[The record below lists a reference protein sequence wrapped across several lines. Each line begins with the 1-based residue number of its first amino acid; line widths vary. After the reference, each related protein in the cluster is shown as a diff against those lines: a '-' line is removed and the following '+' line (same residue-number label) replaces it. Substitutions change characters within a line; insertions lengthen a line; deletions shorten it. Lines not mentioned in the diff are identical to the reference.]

1 MRIKAVIQ
9 GVTQT
14 SLVIAVGYV
23 SIFFL
28 NMLSWLIEQNP
39 GTTFNTVIQTTSR
52 IWLNAHFVAIEI
64 LEGRVASVTVPGYQF
79 TLVPLGFTAVIVY
92 LSYRAGKYMANQQ
105 ALGYSWLG
113 AISSYGL
120 VAFAA
125 TSVASSKQIKV
136 QDVTGVFLPLVIFS
150 LVLIISSLYSATEEE
165 GALRLR
171 IRESLAE
178 MSKRFPW
185 ALKPVL
191 SPALRAGTAVVLALA
206 AVSAIAC
213 AVLIAINWVDAIKL
227 YQGLQLSFMGTLI
240 ISFGQLALLP
250 NLIIYG
256 MSWFTG
262 LGFSLGVGSTVS
274 PLAVELGPLPAIP
287 MLSALPAAT
296 DSLMIVFVLVILLS
310 AFFATLLVKPFTGAL
325 RFDYASTTTAA
336 LSLGIGIGLVA
347 ALEMFFLAVISSGSI
362 GPERMS
368 QIGINPWL
376 VFAVTFVEVS
386 LISCLAA
393 FFSARTE
400 GVDTEL
406 VQRVRRLK

>member
-1 MRIKAVIQ
+1 MRIKAVLQ

-14 SLVIAVGYV
+14 SLVLAVGYV

-52 IWLNAHFVAIEI
+52 IWLNAHFVAIQI
-64 LEGRVASVTVPGYQF
+64 MEGRVASVTVPGYEF

-92 LSYRAGKYMANQQ
+92 LSYRAGKYMANQP

-125 TSVASSKQIKV
+125 TSVSSTKQIKV
-136 QDVTGVFLPLVIFS
+136 QDAVGVFLPLVIFS
-150 LVLIISSLYSATEEE
+150 VVLIISSLYSATDEE
-165 GALRLR
+165 GSLRLKVR
-171 IRESLAE
+171 GFLAE
-178 MSKRFPW
+178 QTNRIPW
-185 ALKPVL
+185 AIKPVL

-206 AVSAIAC
+206 AASALAC

-262 LGFSLGVGSTVS
+262 VGFSLGVGSTVS

-296 DSLMIVFVLVILLS
+296 DSLMIVFVLVTLLS
-310 AFFATLLVKPFTGAL
+310 AFFATLLVKPFTREL
-325 RFDYASTTTAA
+325 RFNYASTTTAA

-347 ALEMFFLAVISSGSI
+347 ALEMLVLAAISSGSI

-376 VFAVTFVEVS
+376 LFAVTFVEVS

-406 VQRVRRLK
+406 VQRVKRLK

>member
-1 MRIKAVIQ
+1 MRIKAIVQ

-39 GTTFNTVIQTTSR
+39 GSNFNTVIQTTSR
-52 IWLNAHFVAIEI
+52 IWLNAHFVAIQI
-64 LEGRVASVTVPGYQF
+64 AEGKVAGIKAPSYEF
-79 TLVPLGFTAVIVY
+79 TLVPLGFTALIIY
-92 LSYRAGKYMANQQ
+92 LIYRAGKNLANQP
-105 ALGYSWLG
+105 ALGYAWAS

-125 TSVASSKQIKV
+125 TTVSSSKDIKV
-136 QDVTGVFLPLVIFS
+136 QDIAGVFLPLSIFS
-150 LVLIISSLYSATEEE
+150 LVLIFSSLYCACEDEA
-165 GALRLR
+165 ALRLR
-171 IRESLAE
+171 IRDFLAALAD
-178 MSKRFPW
+178 RIPW
-185 ALKPVL
+185 AIKPVL
-191 SPALRAGTAVVLALA
+191 SPAFRAGTAVVLTLA
-206 AVSAIAC
+206 AFSAIAV
-213 AVLIAINWVDAIKL
+213 ATLIAVNWVDAIKL
-227 YQGLQLSFMGTLI
+227 YQGLQLSFMGTLV

-262 LGFSLGVGSTVS
+262 VGFSLGVGSTVS

-287 MLSALPAAT
+287 MLAALPAST
-296 DSLMIVFVLVILLS
+296 DSLMIVFVLVILLA
-310 AFFATLLVKPFTGAL
+310 AFFATLLVKPFTAQL
-325 RFDYASTTTAA
+325 RFDYASTTGAA
-336 LSLGIGIGLVA
+336 LTLGIGIGLVA
-347 ALEMFFLAVISSGSI
+347 AIEMFFLAVISGGSI

-376 VFAVTFVEVS
+376 VFLITFVEVA
-386 LISCLAA
+386 LISSLAA

-400 GVDTEL
+400 GVDADL